1 MHFNYNQEF
10 MKLRI
15 KEIMAEKNITSVW
28 LANNIGVT
36 KATISNLI
44 NDKTMPSLETLEK
57 IADALEVPMW
67 ELFASMEDIQG
78 EAEKE
83 REEEEGI
90 LRCPKCGTR
99 FKEI

>member
-1 MHFNYNQEF
+1 

-57 IADALEVPMW
+57 IADALKVPMW

-83 REEEEGI
+83 REEEGI